1 MENYEVDFIRKISD
15 FTSLPYSVFSTDD
28 TFIIDNHRLKKIE
41 EYTELL
47 DNIYK
52 SIDFLYRN
60 EDIDTLTKALSILE
74 RDIENI
80 KSNVKELQNDN
91 KTFIA
96 SCLNIKIEELES
108 FREKIE
114 TYIDSIE
121 ITDAPHINNT
131 KDINRPLTNHEI
143 ALFFFYLFKEL
154 NLDEIN
160 YKKTKATEIIYKIM
174 GLKKSQKDIVNT
186 NIYKILKNPFTF
198 YKTKREPDSMQLQ
211 ANLRTVKSMFES
223 LGINTNKIEGDIRN
237 Y

>member
-28 TFIIDNHRLKKIE
+28 TFVIDNHRLKKID

-47 DNIYK
+47 DSIYK

-60 EDIDTLTKALSILE
+60 EDIDILTKALSILE
-74 RDIENI
+74 RDIEKIKNNI
-80 KSNVKELQNDN
+80 KELQNDN

-114 TYIDSIE
+114 TYIDYIE

-131 KDINRPLTNHEI
+131 KDINCPLTNHEI
-143 ALFFFYLFKEL
+143 ALFFFYLFHEL
-154 NLDEIN
+154 KIDDK
-160 YKKTKATEIIYKIM
+160 YQKTNAAEIILKIM
-174 GLKKSQKDIVNT
+174 GNKISKVNIVNT
-186 NIYKILKNPFTF
+186 NIYKILKNPFKF
-198 YKTKREPDSMQLQ
+198 YKTKREPDSKKLQ
-211 ANLRTVKSMFES
+211 ANLSTVKNMFES
-223 LGINTNKIEGDIRN
+223 LGLNTNKIEGDMRN
-237 Y
+237 N